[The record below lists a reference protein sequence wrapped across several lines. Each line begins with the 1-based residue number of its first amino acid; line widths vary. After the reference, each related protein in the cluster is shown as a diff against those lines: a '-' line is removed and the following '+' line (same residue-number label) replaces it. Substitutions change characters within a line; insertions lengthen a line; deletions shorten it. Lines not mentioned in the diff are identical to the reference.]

1 MTSGGRGDASRPAS
15 HELPAQ
21 EQGRVTCLLTHPCP
35 HPPCYSRCCSI
46 IRESAWQ
53 LELKGDLT
61 RQRRL
66 EAIDKLMSVL
76 TLVVAAIFGVQAL
89 GLDVNSGAAVRS
101 GCGLW

>member
-1 MTSGGRGDASRPAS
+1 MRAVAYPPRG
-15 HELPAQ
+15 
-21 EQGRVTCLLTHPCP
+21 CP
-35 HPPCYSRCCSI
+35 HPPPFATTPVAARSI

-66 EAIDKLMSVL
+66 EAVDKLMSVL

-89 GLDVNSGAAVRS
+89 GLDVNSGARR
-101 GCGLW
+101 W